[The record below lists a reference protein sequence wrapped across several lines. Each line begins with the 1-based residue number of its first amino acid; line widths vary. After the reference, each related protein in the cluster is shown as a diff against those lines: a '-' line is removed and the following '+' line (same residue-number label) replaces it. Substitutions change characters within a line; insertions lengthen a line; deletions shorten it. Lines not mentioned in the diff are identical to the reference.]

1 MNRYPA
7 NPRLHLL
14 SGLAFLVAGTLFCML
29 SFTSPSPHRRINLL
43 PGIGLFAAALLQG
56 LAYARK
62 RPT

>member
-1 MNRYPA
+1 M
-7 NPRLHLL
+7 HLL

-29 SFTSPSPHRRINLL
+29 SFTSPSPHRRINFL

-62 RPT
+62 RHT